1 MKVVHQDWVVRT
13 PDKVEDFEAGVPLAL
28 EDAALEER
36 PSAGRVLEA
45 RPPGSSEAP
54 RLAGSHSLA

>member
-1 MKVVHQDWVVRT
+1 MART
-13 PDKVEDFEAGVPLAL
+13 PDKVDDFEAGVPLAL

-36 PSAGRVLEA
+36 PSAGRVFEA